1 MSNMVLSSYKPHTCG
16 YVCRCGSIPM
26 NAGKIEKRKIKKSVK
41 QREKRQWKKE
51 I

>member
-1 MSNMVLSSYKPHTCG
+1 MSNMTLSSHKPRTCG

-26 NAGKIEKRKIKKSVK
+26 NAGKIEKRKTKKSVK
-41 QREKRQWKKE
+41 QREKRNWKKE